1 MSRCALEDDADALCF
16 FLNSFARTIVLMKNH
31 IKHFSF

>member
-1 MSRCALEDDADALCF
+1 MSRCAPEDDIALF
-16 FLNSFARTIVLMKNH
+16 FFETRTIVLMKNH